1 MCDESVNLL
10 DRHLFKSVLGTCV
23 VAVGLFACVLL
34 VGNAMKELVGYALAG
49 QIDALMLVHLLS
61 LLLPFVVTFALP
73 MGVLTGVLLTLGRLS
88 ADSEVTAMRSAGM
101 SLMRI
106 ARPVIIFAVLG
117 VALGLYFNHVAMP
130 EARVAYKRDL
140 TAAVRANPLS
150 FIVPRTF
157 IRHFPGFVVYVGD
170 KQGTVLTDVWAWRLD
185 GQQRVVQMT
194 RAERGRI
201 DYDEGGN
208 TLILTLQHAQVEF
221 RRDKTPED
229 FTEPPMVGS
238 FEQAEALRLPLDK
251 MFSRSVVRTKLDFL
265 PWRELADEREKTLKI
280 PAGETQEQRTA
291 RERLRA
297 RIDLVFSERCNNALA
312 VLSFAL
318 IGVPLGIR
326 VSRRE
331 TSANLGLAVALA
343 LGYYFMTT
351 AIGWLEKRPDL
362 NPGMLFFLPNVIYI
376 VLALWLFRRVERR

>member
-1 MCDESVNLL
+1 MNLL

-23 VAVGLFACVLL
+23 VAVSLFACVLL

-49 QIDALMLVHLLS
+49 QIDALTLARLLG
-61 LLLPFVVTFALP
+61 LLLPFVITFALP

-88 ADSEVTAMRSAGM
+88 ADSEITAMRSAGM
-101 SLMRI
+101 SLMRV
-106 ARPVIIFAVLG
+106 ARPVIVLALLG
-117 VALGLYFNHVAMP
+117 VGTGLYFNHVAMP
-130 EARVAYKRDL
+130 EARVAYRHDL

-170 KQGTVLTDVWAWRLD
+170 KQGTVLTDVWVWRLD
-185 GQQRVVQMT
+185 GQQRVVQST
-194 RAERGRI
+194 RAARGRI
-201 DYDEGGN
+201 DYDDVEN
-208 TLILTLQHAQVEF
+208 ALILTLQFAQVEF

-238 FEQAEALRLPLDK
+238 FQQAEALRLPLDR

-265 PWRELADEREKTLKI
+265 PWRELAAERSKTAEA
-280 PAGETQEQRTA
+280 PAGETPEQRTA

-362 NPGMLFFLPNVIYI
+362 NPGVLFFLPNLLYI
-376 VLALWLFRRVERR
+376 ALALWLFRRVEQR